1 MKKSGK
7 ILMAFFVAVFILGT
21 FGLSAKAEE
30 NLGEVAVTEMNQVMT
45 IMNDCDARELP
56 DNSAA
61 VVQSYTAGESV
72 WVVGETQDGWYK
84 ISYQGKESYI
94 PKESTTDLQVE
105 IEGQGTVDLV
115 EAGLDGEL
123 AAVEAEGK
131 MIVEEV
137 ERQRTETKRSRIW
150 TVVIVVLIIGIFV
163 TGIIST
169 VKKEKDS
176 GAKNDVKKDDSKKSN
191 ISKDDGIKGSGRK
204 SRSADDT
211 DEFDFYLDDDEAA
224 QKKDTDLIDL
234 DLDDEE

>member
-7 ILMAFFVAVFILGT
+7 ILMALLVAVFISSA
-21 FGLSAKAEE
+21 FGVSAKAEE
-30 NLGEVAVTEMNQVMT
+30 ASGEVSVTEMNQVMT
-45 IMNDCDARELP
+45 ILNDCEARELP
-56 DNSAA
+56 DGSAA
-61 VVQSYTAGESV
+61 VVQSYAAGDSV

-94 PKESTTDLQVE
+94 PKDSTTDLQVE

-131 MIVEEV
+131 MLVEEV

-150 TVVIVVLIIGIFV
+150 TIVIVVLIIGIFV

-169 VKKEKDS
+169 VKKEKDG
-176 GAKNDVKKDDSKKSN
+176 GAKNDGKKDDSKKGN
-191 ISKDDGIKGSGRK
+191 PSKGGSVKDSKK
-204 SRSADDT
+204 SKAADNA
-211 DEFDFYLDDDEAA
+211 DEFDFYFDDDDTTE
-224 QKKDTDLIDL
+224 KKDTDLIDL

>member
-7 ILMAFFVAVFILGT
+7 FLMALLVAAFLSSA
-21 FGLSAKAEE
+21 FGMSAKAEE
-30 NLGEVAVTEMNQVMT
+30 APVEVSVTEMNQVMT
-45 IMNDCDARELP
+45 IMNDCEARELP
-56 DNSAA
+56 EDSAA
-61 VVQSYTAGESV
+61 VVQNYVAGDSV

-94 PKESTTDLQVE
+94 PKDSTTDLQVE

-115 EAGLDGEL
+115 EAGLDSEL
-123 AAVEAEGK
+123 AAIEAEGK
-131 MIVEEV
+131 MLVEEV

-169 VKKEKDS
+169 VKKEKGS
-176 GAKNDVKKDDSKKSN
+176 EAKNDEKDDSRKSN
-191 ISKDDGIKGSGRK
+191 ASKSSKKESGRK
-204 SRSADDT
+204 SKAADDG
-211 DEFDFYLDDDEAA
+211 DDFDYYFDDDEAA
-224 QKKDTDLIDL
+224 EKKDTDLIDL